1 MAILVVDCC
10 IRKEKSATRKLLES
24 YLAARFGAG
33 CAVDAPDDG
42 VLLHGKDCAVRAECA
57 AAGAA
62 GVGELLGAESRND
75 GKPVIERVYL
85 TEENLLPLTADD
97 VERRQ
102 MLLDAGKTDD
112 PMFRFAK
119 QFSAADEILIAAPYW
134 DWSFPSLL
142 KVYMEHV
149 SVSGITFVYRGPSPT
164 GLCKA
169 KRIRYFST
177 CGGFTEGP
185 HEGVAY
191 IRRIGKAFGINEVL
205 EYTIEGLD
213 IEPDKRNIVLATG
226 IEKLS
231 SVWNN

>member
-1 MAILVVDCC
+1 MKILVVDCC

-24 YLAARFGAG
+24 YLAARFGADF
-33 CAVDAPDDG
+33 AKLP
-42 VLLHGKDCAVRAECA
+42 E
-57 AAGAA
+57 
-62 GVGELLGAESRND
+62 
-75 GKPVIERVYL
+75 IERIYL
-85 TEENLLPLTADD
+85 TEEKLLPLTAAD
-97 VERRQ
+97 VEHRQ
-102 MLLDAGKTDD
+102 SLLDTGKLDD
-112 PMFRFAK
+112 PMFRYAK

-149 SVSGITFVYRGPSPT
+149 SVSGITFVYHGSSPT

-169 KRIRYFST
+169 KRILYFCT

-213 IEPDKRNIVLATG
+213 IDPAKRDEVLAAG
-226 IEKLS
+226 IRKAR
-231 SVWNN
+231 SVLDGQRSCPDRMERERNLE

>member
-1 MAILVVDCC
+1 MKILVVDCC

-24 YLAARFGAG
+24 YLAARFGADF
-33 CAVDAPDDG
+33 AKLP
-42 VLLHGKDCAVRAECA
+42 E
-57 AAGAA
+57 
-62 GVGELLGAESRND
+62 
-75 GKPVIERVYL
+75 IERLYL
-85 TEENLLPLTADD
+85 TEENFLPLTAED
-97 VERRQ
+97 VDRRQ
-102 MLLDAGKTDD
+102 SLLDAGKLDD
-112 PMFRFAK
+112 PMFRYAK

-177 CGGFTEGP
+177 CGGFTEGL

-191 IRRIGKAFGINEVL
+191 IRRRGKAFGINEVL

-213 IEPDKRNIVLATG
+213 IDPAKRDEVLAAG
-226 IEKLS
+226 IARFCAQWK
-231 SVWNN
+231 

>member
-1 MAILVVDCC
+1 MKILVVDCC

-24 YLAARFGAG
+24 YIAARFGKVG
-33 CAVDAPDDG
+33 G
-42 VLLHGKDCAVRAECA
+42 GESGR
-57 AAGAA
+57 AAGA
-62 GVGELLGAESRND
+62 EFAESQCGVCEPLCAAD
-75 GKPVIERVYL
+75 DVACADVPEIERVYL
-85 TEENLLPLTADD
+85 TEEKLMPLTVED
-97 VERRQ
+97 VDRRQ
-102 MLLDAGKTDD
+102 SLLDAGKLDD
-112 PMFRFAK
+112 PMFRYAK
-119 QFSAADEILIAAPYW
+119 QFSAVDEILIAAPYW

-213 IEPDKRNIVLATG
+213 IDPAKRDEVLAAG
-226 IEKLS
+226 IARFCAQWK
-231 SVWNN
+231 